1 MLSPEF
7 VNLLDDPVLGEDS
20 ANDTLFHLLESEY
33 LRRLARYQRTNRA
46 LEQKYQLH
54 FQKFISG
61 DVIQQKG
68 YSWEVEQDAI
78 DWETA
83 IGGITTMK
91 RKLRDLHSLQ
101 DAQDN

>member
-1 MLSPEF
+1 MLSPEI
-7 VNLLDDPVLGEDS
+7 VSLLDDPFLGEDS

-46 LEQKYQLH
+46 LEQKYDLS
-54 FQKFISG
+54 FQDFISG

-68 YSWEVEQDAI
+68 HSWEVEKDAM

-83 IGGITTMK
+83 VGGITTMN
-91 RKLRDLHSLQ
+91 RKLADLHSLQ
-101 DAQDN
+101 NAKDN